1 MVKLYLILFDALL
14 ISYHLLKNDY
24 QSSGYH
30 RRLNYLLVK
39 SLLEKKQL
47 RHKQKRKR
55 LQKPTKSRQELKVSL
70 ILMFVILVYQ
80 NIEKQ
85 SKSYNVML

>member
-1 MVKLYLILFDALL
+1 MVKLYLILFDT
-14 ISYHLLKNDY
+14 HLLKNDY
-24 QSSGYH
+24 QSSAYR

-47 RHKQKRKR
+47 RHKQKSKR